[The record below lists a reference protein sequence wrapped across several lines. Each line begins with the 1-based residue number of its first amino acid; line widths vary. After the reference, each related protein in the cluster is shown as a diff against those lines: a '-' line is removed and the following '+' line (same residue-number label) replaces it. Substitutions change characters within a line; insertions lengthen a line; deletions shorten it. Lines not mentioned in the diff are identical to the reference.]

1 MGPTLF
7 LFAVALA
14 LLAVVVHQRGEI
26 GRLTLRLSE
35 ASRFD
40 ALTGLLNRRAFEEM
54 LNFELDRSRR
64 TGRPVSLIIGE
75 VDGLAH
81 LNTER
86 GHAAG
91 DTALKQ
97 IASDMA
103 KWKRRIDSAGRLGGE
118 KFGVILPETD
128 EDGAYLVAERLRR
141 ASRRTFAADAL
152 PLTISF
158 GVAGYPV
165 HGDKFG
171 ILMGAATRAVQVAAE
186 LGRDRSVIYC
196 PDLERMLSEAPDPA
210 KAAPRIADL
219 IGLAEELDVRDAGVT
234 GHSHAVGDYAELMA
248 RELGFPAEHVE
259 RVRLAGIL
267 HDIGKT
273 GVSDRLM
280 SKRGPLDPD
289 EWRSIRTHPESG
301 ARLLA
306 HPELADLR
314 AWVLAHHER
323 PDGKGYPNGLAGNE
337 IPIEA
342 RILAIADAYEA
353 MISERPYRS
362 TLADGAAAD
371 ELRAGAGT
379 QFDTQLV
386 TLFLAALARQQER
399 APALP
404 HAS

>member
-1 MGPTLF
+1 MEMGPTL
-7 LFAVALA
+7 LVVAVALA
-14 LLAVVVHQRGEI
+14 LLAVVVHQRREI
-26 GRLTLRLSE
+26 ATLALRLSE

-54 LNFELDRSRR
+54 LHFELDRSRR

-75 VDGLAH
+75 VDGLGR
-81 LNTER
+81 LNTQR

-91 DTALKQ
+91 DSALQQ
-97 IASDMA
+97 IAGDMA

-128 EDGAYLVAERLRR
+128 EEGAFLVAERLRR
-141 ASRRTFAADAL
+141 ASRRTFSSDAL

-158 GVAGYPV
+158 GVAGFPD
-165 HGDKFG
+165 HGDQFG
-171 ILMGAATRAVQVAAE
+171 VLMGAATRAVHAATE

-196 PDLERMLSEAPDPA
+196 PDVERMLAETTGAS
-210 KAAPRIADL
+210 AAEPRIADL
-219 IGLAEELDVRDAGVT
+219 IGLAEELDVRDAGVA

-248 RELGFPAEHVE
+248 KGLGFPAEHVE
-259 RVRLAGIL
+259 RVRLAGLL
-267 HDIGKT
+267 HDVGKT

-280 SKRGPLDPD
+280 SKAGPLDPD
-289 EWRSIRTHPESG
+289 EWRSIRTHPEIG

-306 HPELADLR
+306 HPELEDLR

-323 PDGKGYPNGLAGNE
+323 PDGKGYPHGLVAEE

-353 MISERPYRS
+353 MTSDRPYRS
-362 TLADGAAAD
+362 SLADGAAAD

-379 QFDTQLV
+379 QFDAQLV
-386 TLFLAALARQQER
+386 TVFLAALGRQA

-404 HAS
+404 QAS

>member
-7 LFAVALA
+7 VIVVAVA
-14 LLAVVVHQRGEI
+14 LLAVVVHQRREI
-26 GRLTLRLSE
+26 ATLLLRLEE

-40 ALTGLLNRRAFEEM
+40 ALTGLLNRRAFEEL

-64 TGRPVSLIIGE
+64 TNRPVSIIIGE
-75 VDGLAH
+75 IDGLGR

-91 DTALKQ
+91 DTALQ
-97 IASDMA
+97 QVASDMA

-128 EDGAYLVAERLRR
+128 EDGAFLVAERLRR
-141 ASRRTFAADAL
+141 AARRTFAQDAL

-165 HGDKFG
+165 HGDQFG
-171 ILMGAATRAVQVAAE
+171 TLMGAAVRAVHAAAE
-186 LGRDRSVIYC
+186 LGRDRSVVYC
-196 PDLERMLSEAPDPA
+196 PDLERMLSQAPDRA
-210 KAAPRIADL
+210 KAEPRVADL

-248 RELGFPAEHVE
+248 REVGFPPEHVE
-259 RVRLAGIL
+259 RVRLAGVL

-306 HPELADLR
+306 HPELEDLR

-323 PDGKGYPNGLAGNE
+323 PDGKGYPQGLEGDD

-342 RILAIADAYEA
+342 RILAIADAYEE
-353 MISERPYRS
+353 MTSERPYRA
-362 TLADGAAAD
+362 TLGDGTAAE

-379 QFDTQLV
+379 QFDAQV
-386 TLFLAALARQQER
+386 VEAFLMALERQQT
-399 APALP
+399 PAL
-404 HAS
+404 HQAS

>member
-1 MGPTLF
+1 M
-7 LFAVALA
+7 LFAVAVSVA
-14 LLAVVVHQRGEI
+14 LFAVIVHQRREI
-26 GRLTLRLSE
+26 ATLVRRLSE
-35 ASRFD
+35 SSRFD
-40 ALTGLLNRRAFEEM
+40 ALTGLLNRRAFEEL

-64 TGRPVSLIIGE
+64 TNRPVALIIGE
-75 VDGLAH
+75 IAGLGR

-91 DTALKQ
+91 DSALQQ

-118 KFGVILPETD
+118 KFGVLLPETD
-128 EDGAYLVAERLRR
+128 EAGAFLVAERLRR

-158 GVAGYPV
+158 GVAAYPE
-165 HGDKFG
+165 HGDQFG
-171 ILMGAATRAVQVAAE
+171 ILMGAAARAVHVAAE

-196 PDLERMLSEAPDPA
+196 PDVERMLSEAPDPSHST
-210 KAAPRIADL
+210 PRIADL
-219 IGLAEELDVRDAGVT
+219 IGLAEELDVRDTGTT
-234 GHSHAVGDYAELMA
+234 GHCQAVGGYAELMA
-248 RELGFPAEHVE
+248 LELGFPPEHVE
-259 RVRLAGIL
+259 RVRLAGLL

-273 GVSDRLM
+273 GVSDRLL

-289 EWRSIRTHPESG
+289 EWRTIRTHPESG

-306 HPELADLR
+306 HPELEDLR

-323 PDGKGYPNGLAGNE
+323 PDGNGYPHGLAGDD

-342 RILAIADAYEA
+342 RILAVADAWEA
-353 MISERPYRS
+353 MTSERPYRA

-371 ELRAGAGT
+371 ELRSGAGT
-379 QFDTQLV
+379 QFDTQV
-386 TLFLAALARQQER
+386 VNVFLDALTRRQS
-399 APALP
+399 PALP
-404 HAS
+404 QAS

>member
-1 MGPTLF
+1 M
-7 LFAVALA
+7 LFAVVVGLA
-14 LLAVVVHQRGEI
+14 LLAVIVHQRREVAT
-26 GRLTLRLSE
+26 LALRLEE
-35 ASRFD
+35 ASRYD

-64 TGRPVSLIIGE
+64 TNRPVSIIIGE
-75 VDGLAH
+75 IDGLGR
-81 LNTER
+81 LNADR

-91 DTALKQ
+91 DTALQ
-97 IASDMA
+97 QVASDMA

-128 EDGAYLVAERLRR
+128 EDGAFLVAERLRR
-141 ASRRTFAADAL
+141 ASRRTFAQDAL
-152 PLTISF
+152 PLKISF

-165 HGDKFG
+165 HGDQFG
-171 ILMGAATRAVQVAAE
+171 VLMGAAVRAVHAAAE
-186 LGRDRSVIYC
+186 LGRDRSVVFC
-196 PDLERMLSEAPDPA
+196 PDVERMLAQAPERT
-210 KAAPRIADL
+210 KAEPRIADL

-248 RELGFPAEHVE
+248 KELGFPPEHIE
-259 RVRLAGIL
+259 RVRLAGVL

-301 ARLLA
+301 ARLLS
-306 HPELADLR
+306 HPELEDVR

-323 PDGKGYPNGLAGNE
+323 PDGKGYPHGLSGDE

-342 RILAIADAYEA
+342 SILAVADAYEA
-353 MISERPYRS
+353 MTSERPYRA
-362 TLADGAAAD
+362 TLGDGAAIE

-379 QFDTQLV
+379 QFDATV
-386 TLFLAALARQQER
+386 VDAFLTGLSRRPE
-399 APALP
+399 PALP
-404 HAS
+404 KLHQAS